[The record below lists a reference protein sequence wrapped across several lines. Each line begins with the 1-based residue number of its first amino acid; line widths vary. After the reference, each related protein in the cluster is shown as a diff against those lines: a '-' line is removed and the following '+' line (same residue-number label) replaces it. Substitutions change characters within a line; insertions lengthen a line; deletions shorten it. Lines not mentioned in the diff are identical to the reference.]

1 MKTNAEL
8 LKPLV
13 DEIDDLISHKV
24 SSSETE
30 FKVWKS
36 KTERTLI
43 KIYGENS
50 YEYKEF
56 KQFDFTLPV
65 SFLNTPHDDYVQAC
79 IRDLRN
85 AKGLMSSYLDELNEQ
100 DESINTTSTKKD
112 DAFKEVFIVHGHND
126 ELKEAVAR
134 LIEKQGITAII
145 LNELPNMGRTII
157 EKIEDNSDVGAAV
170 CLFTADD
177 TGKSVSDS
185 NDSLRA
191 RQNVV
196 FEAGYF
202 IGKLSRKRVI
212 TIVQKGI
219 EIPSDLQ
226 GIVYTPTN
234 NWRIEL
240 IKELDAIGYE
250 IDFSKI

>member
-1 MKTNAEL
+1 MKTHAEL

-13 DEIDDLISHKV
+13 DEIDVLISHQV
-24 SSSETE
+24 TSSEAE

-36 KTERTLI
+36 KTERALI
-43 KIYGENS
+43 KIFGEDS
-50 YEYKEF
+50 YEYNEF
-56 KQFDFTLPV
+56 KQYHFTLRV
-65 SFLNTPHDDYVQAC
+65 ALLNTPHKDYVQAC
-79 IRDLRN
+79 IKDLN
-85 AKGLMSSYLDELNEQ
+85 NVKAVLSSYIDDLNEA
-100 DESINTTSTKKD
+100 DESINASSNEKCFSYRD
-112 DAFKEVFIVHGHND
+112 VFIVHGHND
-126 ELKEAVAR
+126 ALKEAVAR
-134 LIEKQGITAII
+134 LIERQGINAII
-145 LNELPNMGRTII
+145 LNEQPNMGRTII
-157 EKIEDNSDVGAAV
+157 EKIEDYSDVGAAV

-177 TGKSVSDS
+177 IGKSVLDDNNSQ
-185 NDSLRA
+185 RA

-212 TIVQKGI
+212 TIVEHGI
-219 EIPSDLQ
+219 DIPSDLQ

-240 IKELDAIGYE
+240 IKELEAIGYT